1 MPEFPAMLYKRGGAL
16 EWDGEKFD
24 TLIVEDAEE
33 LEIAQSDGWY
43 VGKPPADGVQ
53 AQKPAPK
60 AKSEG

>member
-1 MPEFPAMLYKRGGAL
+1 MPEFPAMVYKRGTEL

-33 LEIAQSDGWY
+33 LEIAQADGWHI
-43 VGKPPADGVQ
+43 GKPPAEGSTPP
-53 AQKPAPK
+53 KGK